1 MIRRPPRST
10 RTDTLF
16 PYTTLFRSALDR
28 SPCGSSSGTGS
39 AIAANLA
46 VVGIGTETD
55 GSIICPSAVAALVGI
70 KPTVG
75 LVSRDGIIPI
85 SRSQDT
91 AGPMARS
98 VARSEEHTSELQS
111 LMRISYAVFCLKK
124 KKYHINKENR

>member
-16 PYTTLFRSALDR
+16 PYTTLFRS
-28 SPCGSSSGTGS
+28 
-39 AIAANLA
+39 
-46 VVGIGTETD
+46 
-55 GSIICPSAVAALVGI
+55 LVGI

-91 AGPMARS
+91 AEPMARS
-98 VARSEEHTSELQS
+98 VADAAAVLAAISGEDANDDATQASAGHVVGDYAPHLQADG
-111 LMRISYAVFCLKK
+111 MAGTRTGVVRNPIGDPPEVHAPMDKD
-124 KKYHINKENR
+124 IAPTPPP